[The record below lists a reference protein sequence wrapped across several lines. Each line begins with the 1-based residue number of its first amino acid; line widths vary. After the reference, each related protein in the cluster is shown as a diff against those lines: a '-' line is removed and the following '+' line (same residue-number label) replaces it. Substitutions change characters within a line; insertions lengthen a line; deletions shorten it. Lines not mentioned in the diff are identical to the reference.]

1 MRSGIEYKLDEM
13 GEEIR
18 KIKQDILNIIK
29 MLKKMD
35 GYN

>member
-1 MRSGIEYKLDEM
+1 MRSGIEHKLDEM

-29 MLKKMD
+29 LLKKMD